1 MGSPQGR
8 KGGVSGLQAFVG
20 AVVLMIAATVITG
33 LYLAGSPSKERGR
46 RFDEQRVSNLQS
58 IASAIDAR
66 FERTGTLP
74 TDLAELAVPGNPE
87 NYVIGSMNDPATM
100 TQYEYL
106 PADATKYQLC
116 ATFDL
121 ATPESPAE
129 PGMKRPYPAP
139 YAMES
144 YPVGLEMTN
153 WSHPAGR
160 HCFSMDVSLRTARVA
175 CGLTNPCAAGQ
186 TCATLPEKKGTV
198 CVPAGK
204 ECLAAGC
211 LGECVIMESYPV
223 QVRCTPAPTSEKRAP
238 NSSMNSCDLMR
249 EKTSGKVDC
258 FGCGTTVC
266 KDPAPG
272 WEPYDAPEVG
282 IPYACYVD
290 DNGGCALAQ

>member
-1 MGSPQGR
+1 MR
-8 KGGVSGLQAFVG
+8 LFVG
-20 AVVLMIAATVITG
+20 AVILMVVATVGTG

-66 FERTGTLP
+66 YERIGALP

-87 NYVIGSMNDPATM
+87 SYVIGSMNDPATM
-100 TQYEYL
+100 AQYEYL
-106 PADATKYQLC
+106 PSDALTYQLC

-121 ATPESPAE
+121 ATPESPTE
-129 PGMKRPYPAP
+129 PGMKRPIAAP
-139 YAMES
+139 YAET
-144 YPVGLEMTN
+144 YPVGMMAPTD

-160 HCFSMDVSLRTARVA
+160 HCYSMDVSLRTARVA

-186 TCATLPEKKGTV
+186 TCAMLPGKKGTV

-211 LGECVIMESYPV
+211 EGACVIMESYPV
-223 QVRCTPAPTSEKRAP
+223 QVRCSSEKRAP
-238 NSSMNSCDLMR
+238 TPEGNACDLMR
-249 EKTSGKVDC
+249 DKKTGAVDC
-258 FGCGTTVC
+258 FGCGTKIC

-272 WEPYDAPEVG
+272 WEPYSAPEIG

-290 DNGGCALAQ
+290 ASGGCALAQ